1 MTCGELAGDFSR
13 ESPNLAGLADI
24 RSASGREARLAFAI
38 STPARRERTKLRRLR
53 SLPINV
59 ERVFA
64 LALNI
69 GAWVVI
75 WTVGKHLLG
84 R

>member
-1 MTCGELAGDFSR
+1 M
-13 ESPNLAGLADI
+13 
-24 RSASGREARLAFAI
+24 AFAI
-38 STPARRERTKLRRLR
+38 STPSRRERTRVRRLR
-53 SLPINV
+53 SIPINF

-69 GAWVVI
+69 GAWVAI
-75 WTVGKHLLG
+75 WMIAWRLLG